1 MTKRICVVEREKC
14 HPTKCGDYLCKKL
27 CPVNRT
33 GQDCIFENED
43 DKKVRIDESLCT
55 GCGICPN
62 RCPFG
67 ALHIV
72 NLPEALEKDPIHR
85 YGENQFE
92 LFSLPT
98 PVFGK
103 VVGIVGRNAV
113 GKSTAIK
120 ILAGV
125 LKPNLGEI
133 GSEAEFKDLIEYF
146 KGSEIQ
152 TFLEKVRDGE
162 IKISYKPQQVDLI
175 PKKFAGKVGDLL
187 RGVDETGEI
196 EKIASDLDL
205 VNIMNRKLSEISGG
219 ELQRV
224 AIAATVLK
232 KANLYIF
239 DEPTSYM
246 DIKQRLKVSK
256 FIRSLATPETA
267 VLVIEH
273 DLIILDY
280 MTDLIHIMYGKE
292 GVYGIVSGLK
302 STREGINT
310 FLEGYLREENIRFRD
325 HAIKFERVPTVEK
338 TEANILC
345 SWKEIEKRLD
355 DFYLNAA
362 AGEIYKN
369 DVIGVLGENGI
380 GKTSF
385 VKILAGVMDSDK
397 GEVSQ
402 EVKVAYKSQYLE
414 ADSEEVVV
422 EFLRNAI
429 SKFNNQIIKP
439 LNIPRL
445 FMKKLN
451 QLSGGELQRVAIA
464 KTLSE
469 EAGLF
474 LLDEPSAYLDVE
486 QRLLISKIIKQVA
499 EERGVTVLVVDHDLL
514 FLDYL
519 SNKLLVFDGKPA
531 IRGDAKGP
539 FGMQEGMNLFLEDL
553 GITFRRDINSNRPRA
568 NKINSVK
575 DREQKKERKY
585 YYS

>member
-1 MTKRICVVEREKC
+1 MAKRICVVEREKC
-14 HPTKCGDYLCKKL
+14 FPTKCGDYLCKKL

-33 GQDCIFENED
+33 GKDCIVVSDE

-55 GCGICPN
+55 GCGICPK

-72 NLPEALEKDPIHR
+72 NLPEALEREPIHR

-103 VVGIVGRNAV
+103 VVGVVGRNAV

-125 LKPNLGEI
+125 LKPNLGKI
-133 GSEAEFKDLIEYF
+133 GEEASFKELVEYF

-152 TFLEKVRDGE
+152 IFLEKVRDKK
-162 IKISYKPQQVDLI
+162 ISISYKPQQVDLI

-187 RGVDETGEI
+187 RGVNENGKMDEIVE
-196 EKIASDLDL
+196 ELDL
-205 VNIMNRKLSEISGG
+205 VHILDRKLSEISGG

-246 DIKQRLKVSK
+246 DIKQRLKVSR
-256 FIRSLATPETA
+256 FIRNLANPETA

-280 MTDLIHIMYGKE
+280 MTDLVHIMYGRE

-302 STREGINT
+302 NTREGINT

-325 HAIKFERVPTVEK
+325 YAIKFERVPTVDK
-338 TEANILC
+338 VGANVLC

-355 DFYLNAA
+355 DFYINAA
-362 AGEIYKN
+362 SGEIYKN

-385 VKILAGVMDSDK
+385 VKILAGVMEPDK
-397 GEVSQ
+397 GSVSQ
-402 EVKVAYKSQYLE
+402 EVKVAYKPQYLE
-414 ADSEEVVV
+414 AESDENVLS
-422 EFLRNAI
+422 FLQEAV

-439 LNIPRL
+439 LNIPQL
-445 FMKKLN
+445 FTKKLN

-464 KTLSE
+464 KALSK

-486 QRLLISKIIKQVA
+486 QRLLISKIIKHVA
-499 EERGVTVLVVDHDLL
+499 EERGVTILVVDHDLL

-519 SNKLLVFDGKPA
+519 SNKLMVFEGKPA
-531 IRGDAKGP
+531 IKGEAKGP
-539 FGMQEGMNLFLEDL
+539 FMMQEGMNMFLKDL
-553 GITFRRDINSNRPRA
+553 GITFRRDLSSKRPRA
-568 NKINSVK
+568 NKVGSVK
-575 DREQKKERKY
+575 DREQKKEGKY

>member
-1 MTKRICVVEREKC
+1 MAKRICVVEREKC

-33 GQDCIFENED
+33 GKDCITVSDE
-43 DKKVRIDESLCT
+43 DKKVRIDESLCA
-55 GCGICPN
+55 GCGICPK

-72 NLPEALEKDPIHR
+72 NLPEALEKEPIHR

-125 LKPNLGEI
+125 LKPNLGQP
-133 GSEAEFKDLIEYF
+133 GVEADYKDLVEYF

-152 TFLEKVRDGE
+152 AFLEKVRDGE

-187 RGVDETGEI
+187 RGVNETGQI
-196 EKIASDLDL
+196 EEVVKQLDL
-205 VNIMNRKLSEISGG
+205 VNILERKLGEISGG

-246 DIKQRLKVSK
+246 DIKQRMKVSK
-256 FIRSLATPETA
+256 FIRGLADDKTA

-280 MTDLIHIMYGKE
+280 MTDLVHIMYGRE

-310 FLEGYLREENIRFRD
+310 FLDGYLREENIRFRD
-325 HAIKFERVPTVEK
+325 YPIRFERVPIVDRR
-338 TEANILC
+338 EANILC
-345 SWKEIEKRLD
+345 SWDKIEKKLD
-355 DFYLNAA
+355 SFSLKGAS
-362 AGEIYKN
+362 GEIYKN

-385 VKILAGVMDSDK
+385 VKILAGVLEADK
-397 GEVSQ
+397 GSVSHG
-402 EVKVAYKSQYLE
+402 VTVAYKPQYLE
-414 ADSEEVVV
+414 AESEEMVINV
-422 EFLRNAI
+422 LQGAI
-429 SKFNNQIIKP
+429 NKYNNQIIKP
-439 LNIPRL
+439 LNIPQL

-519 SNKLLVFDGKPA
+519 SNKLMVFDGKPA
-531 IRGDAKGP
+531 ISGEAKGP
-539 FGMQEGMNLFLEDL
+539 FMMEQGMNMFLKDL
-553 GITFRRDINSNRPRA
+553 GITFRRDAGSNRPRA
-568 NKINSVK
+568 NKVGSVK
-575 DREQKKERKY
+575 DREQKGEEKF